1 MTGLRLLA
9 CQIAIPQTRDAAAR
23 DAHLDR
29 VRGLIEANAARGAQD
44 VIVLPELSAIEY
56 SDAAFERLDLLEEP
70 IDGPSFRCFSDLARR
85 LETAIVFGFP
95 RRSAQGRHI
104 CQAAVGPD
112 GALLGWYDKL
122 HIAQFGASA
131 EAAHFQ
137 PGDTLFAFDVAGF
150 RLAPLIC
157 YDIRF
162 PELAARLAE
171 AGVDVVLQ
179 SGAYFRDISF
189 HSWRPFVVTRAMENG
204 MAWLGLNRAG
214 ADWGGSIWC
223 PGYAD
228 AETPEQTL
236 GVEETLWRRELP
248 RDFRARAAERLP
260 FRRDRRGDYARL
272 PVATASTTE
281 ATHG

>member
-1 MTGLRLLA
+1 MAGLRLVA
-9 CQIAIPQTRDAAAR
+9 CQIAIPPTRDAAAR

-29 VRGLIEANAARGAQD
+29 VRRLIAQSAAPGAQD

-56 SDAAFERLDLLEEP
+56 SDAAFDCLDRLEEP
-70 IDGPSFRCFSDLARR
+70 LDGPSFRCFAELARR
-85 LETAIVFGFP
+85 LDTAIVYGFP
-95 RRSAQGRHI
+95 RRGDRGRHI

-122 HIAQFGASA
+122 HIAQFGAST

-137 PGDTLFAFDVAGF
+137 PGDKLFAFDIAGF

-162 PELAARLAE
+162 ADLATRLAA

-179 SGAYFRDISF
+179 SGAYYRDISF
-189 HSWRPFVVTRAMENG
+189 HSWRPFVVTRAMEQG
-204 MAWLGLNRAG
+204 LAWLGLNRAG
-214 ADWGGSIWC
+214 PDWGGSIWC

-228 AETPEQTL
+228 AETPEQVL
-236 GVEETLWRRELP
+236 GVEEALWRLELP

-260 FRRDRRGDYARL
+260 FLRDRRDDYPRL
-272 PVATASTTE
+272 PIQTASSSEPTD
-281 ATHG
+281 G